1 MSKLRFGP
9 KTKKARVR
17 LGIAQSELGK
27 KLLPPVSQA
36 LISQWENEVAYPS
49 QDQKQQIQKILGQST
64 TEGKAED
71 HNELDEDDLIE
82 GPSAIGVWLNKERLA
97 KGLSVPELAT
107 KSGLS
112 PFSIYNIESGRSQ
125 NPQRATID
133 KLEKALGKQLSLE
146 AKEEA
151 KEEATIEGVGEWF
164 NFDPNNQIEWPTVA
178 GIYVLYDISDRPVY
192 VGQGQKIATRLRDHH
207 EKFWF
212 RQPIVQN
219 AAYVGIDNKL
229 LREQIERVLI
239 KFLKSNAVLNQ
250 QNVDR

>member
-1 MSKLRFGP
+1 MANLRFGP
-9 KTKKARVR
+9 KIKKARVR
-17 LGIAQSELGK
+17 LGIAQGELGR

-36 LISQWENEVAYPS
+36 LVSQWENEVAYPS
-49 QDQKQQIQKILGQST
+49 QEQKQQIQKILGQSN
-64 TEGKAED
+64 TESRTED
-71 HNELDEDDLIE
+71 YNDLHEDDLIE

-97 KGLSVPELAT
+97 KKLSVPELAT
-107 KSGLS
+107 NSSLS
-112 PFSIYNIESGRSQ
+112 RIAIYNIESGRSQ

-133 KLEKALGKQLSLE
+133 KLEKALGKKLSVE

-164 NFDPNNQIEWPTVA
+164 NFDPNSRVEWPNVA
-178 GIYVLYDISDRPVY
+178 GIYVLYDISDRPIY
-192 VGQGQKIATRLRDHH
+192 VGQGQKISIRLQDHQ

-212 RQPIVQN
+212 RPPIVQN

-229 LREQIERVLI
+229 LRERIERVLI